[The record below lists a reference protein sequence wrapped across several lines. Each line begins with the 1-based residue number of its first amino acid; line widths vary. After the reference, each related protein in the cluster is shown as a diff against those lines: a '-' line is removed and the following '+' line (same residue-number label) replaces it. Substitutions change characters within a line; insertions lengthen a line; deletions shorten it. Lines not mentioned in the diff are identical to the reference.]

1 MAGREDGE
9 FEGWAKRFYEQ
20 YEEGSRL
27 EKEFRLTRKLIL
39 TARRWTSYID
49 EVVKKRTGHSR
60 ARWQTLSALS
70 FSEGTVGT
78 LELARR
84 LAVRWPTLI
93 RVLNELDAEG
103 LIRRLPDPHDRR
115 MRLITMT
122 PEGRRVMGRVRD
134 ILDPART
141 QVLAGFSDEELV
153 MAERVLDRI
162 FEHLVAPLGEE

>member
-1 MAGREDGE
+1 MTFKGE
-9 FEGWAKRFYEQ
+9 SEFDRWASRFHEQ

-27 EKEFRLTRKLIL
+27 EKEFRLTRKIIL

-70 FSEGTVGT
+70 FSEGNVGT

-93 RVLNELDAEG
+93 RVLNELEAEG
-103 LIRRLPDPHDRR
+103 LIRRLPDPDDRR
-115 MRLITMT
+115 ARFIAIT
-122 PEGRRVMGRVRD
+122 PEGRRVMARVRD

-141 QVLAGFSDEELV
+141 TVLARFSDKELV
-153 MAERVLDRI
+153 IAERVLDQI
-162 FEHLVAPLGEE
+162 FEHLVGLPGEE

>member
-1 MAGREDGE
+1 MTFKGE
-9 FEGWAKRFYEQ
+9 SEFDAWARRFHEQ

-39 TARRWTSYID
+39 TARRWTSYVD
-49 EVVKKRTGHSR
+49 ELVKKRTGHSR

-70 FSEGTVGT
+70 FSEGNVGT

-93 RVLNELDAEG
+93 RVLNELETEG
-103 LIRRLPDPHDRR
+103 LIRRLPDTSDKR
-115 MRLITMT
+115 MRLVAIT

-141 QVLAGFSDEELV
+141 RVLARFSDEELV
-153 MAERVLDRI
+153 IAERVLDQL
-162 FEHLVAPLGEE
+162 FEHLVAMLEED

>member
-1 MAGREDGE
+1 MTFKGE
-9 FEGWAKRFYEQ
+9 TEFDAWAKRFYEQ

-27 EKEFRLTRKLIL
+27 EKEFHLTRKLIL
-39 TARRWTSYID
+39 TARRWTTHID
-49 EVVKKRTGHSR
+49 ELVKKRTGHSR

-93 RVLNELDAEG
+93 RVLNELEAEG

-115 MRLITMT
+115 MRLVAIT
-122 PEGRRVMGRVRD
+122 PEGRRVMSRVRD
-134 ILDPART
+134 ILDPARSA
-141 QVLAGFSDEELV
+141 VLAGFSDEELV
-153 MAERVLDRI
+153 SAERVLDRL
-162 FEHLVAPLGEE
+162 FEHLVEQFDED